1 MFLTVM
7 ATRYPALRFANGP
20 TALQPFPLSRCS
32 VTGQKVS
39 EYLGGTAT
47 CFGRVVLV
55 RAIRRFTVRTV
66 LPERLAALSELV
78 MNLRWSWHP
87 ETLDLFESID
97 PVTWRAVG
105 GDPARLLGLVPHSR
119 FTELS
124 KDDDFLRRLDDAAE
138 NLRQYLDRDRW
149 FQTLGDEAPKAI
161 AYFSPEY
168 GITAVLPQY
177 SGGLGILAG
186 DHLKTASDLG
196 VPVIGVGLLY
206 RRGYFNQSLSRDGWQ
221 QERYPPVDPH
231 GLPLTL
237 LTEADGSPVTITV
250 RLPGRDLQAQLWL
263 CQVGRIPLLLLD
275 SDVEGNAPPERD
287 VTDRLYGGGS
297 DHRFRQELLL
307 GVGGIRA
314 VRAFCKLTGRAK
326 PEVYHMN
333 EGHAGFLALERI
345 RELVAEGK
353 LSFDE
358 ALEVVRASTLFTT
371 HTPVPAGID
380 RFPRELVEHHFGA
393 PDNPMALPIDRVLAL
408 GAENFPRGDHTV
420 FNMALM
426 GLRVAQRANGVSLL
440 HGEVSREMFAGLWP
454 NFDPADVPIT
464 SVTNGVHAPTWV
476 SREMQRLVESELGVD
491 LQSDGEA
498 WGGGDRLNDHQLWEV
513 RRALRSRLVDETR
526 RRLRDSWLQRGAGE
540 SELGWIS
547 DVLDPDVLTIGFAR
561 RVPSYK
567 RLTLMLQD
575 RERFTAML
583 LNPHRPVQFI
593 IAGKAHPADDGGKR
607 LIQEVVKF
615 ADGAGVRHRVVFLP
629 DYDMA
634 LARVLCAGA
643 DVWLNNPLRP
653 LEACGTSGM
662 KAALNGVLNL
672 SIRDGWWDEWFDGDN
687 GWAIPSADALPEER
701 RDELEAAA
709 FYDIVETQ
717 MVPRFYDHDDNG
729 LPRRWLEMVRHTL
742 SSLGPKVVATRM
754 LRDYVTTLYTPA
766 AQSSRALEAAKFGG
780 ARHLAAWKKRVTTA
794 WPGVRVEHIEARGVS
809 DALEYGTVVALRAV
823 VALGDLAADDV
834 DVQVA
839 YGRVDEHD
847 QITAPTHASLRLS
860 DKRDDGSWVY
870 EGEMTLDR
878 TGPFGYSV
886 RVLPT
891 DPLLATS
898 GELGL
903 IAVPAADEGMVT
915 GDLR

>member
-1 MFLTVM
+1 M
-7 ATRYPALRFANGP
+7 
-20 TALQPFPLSRCS
+20 
-32 VTGQKVS
+32 K
-39 EYLGGTAT
+39 
-47 CFGRVVLV
+47 
-55 RAIRRFTVRTV
+55 AIRRFTVRTV
-66 LPERLAALSELV
+66 LPERLAALGDLV
-78 MNLRWSWHP
+78 MNLRWSWHS

-97 PVTWRAVG
+97 PPTWRAVG
-105 GDPARLLGLVPHSR
+105 GDPSKLLGQVHPSRLTDLSTDESFLARLDE
-119 FTELS
+119 T
-124 KDDDFLRRLDDAAE
+124 AE
-138 NLRQYLDRDRW
+138 GLRQYLSQDRW
-149 FQTLGDEAPKAI
+149 FQTLGAEAPQAI

-196 VPVIGVGLLY
+196 VPIIGVGLLY

-237 LTEADGSPVTITV
+237 LRETDGTAVMIPV
-250 RLPGRDLQAQLWL
+250 RLAGRDLQAQVWV

-314 VRAFCKLTGRAK
+314 VRAFCRLSGHAE

-345 RELVAEGK
+345 HEFVSHDGLT
-353 LSFDE
+353 FDE
-358 ALEVVRASTLFTT
+358 ALEAVRSSTLFTT

-380 RFPRELVEHHFGA
+380 RFPRGLVEHHFA
-393 PDNPMALPIDRVLAL
+393 SPDNPLGLPVDRVLAL
-408 GAENFPRGDHTV
+408 GAETFPGGDSTV
-420 FNMALM
+420 FNMAVM

-440 HGEVSREMFAGLWP
+440 HGDVSRHMFAGLWP
-454 NFDPADVPIT
+454 NFDPAQIPIT

-476 SREMQRLVESELGVD
+476 SREMQQLVERDLGVD
-491 LQSDGEA
+491 LQADGAA
-498 WGGGDRLNDHQLWEV
+498 WADADRLDDRQLWEV

-526 RRLRDSWLQRGAGE
+526 RRLRESWLQRGAMV

-547 DVLDPDVLTIGFAR
+547 EVLDPDVLTIGFAR

-575 RERFTAML
+575 RERFTSL
-583 LNPHRPVQFI
+583 LLDERRPVQMV

-615 ADGAGVRHRVVFLP
+615 ADEAGVRHRVVFLP

-672 SIRDGWWDEWFDGDN
+672 SIRDGWWDEWFDGNN
-687 GWAIPSADALPEER
+687 GWAIPSADDLPEER
-701 RDELEAAA
+701 RDEVEAAA
-709 FYDIVETQ
+709 FYDIVESQ
-717 MVPRFYDHDDNG
+717 MAPRFYDHSDEG
-729 LPRRWLEMVRHTL
+729 LPTRWLEMVRHTL

-754 LRDYVTTLYTPA
+754 MRDYVTGLYAPA
-766 AQSSRALEAAKFGG
+766 AGSYRSVVEAKFGG
-780 ARHLAAWKKRVTTA
+780 AKHLAAWKKRVKAT
-794 WPGVRVEHIEARGVS
+794 WPGVRVEHVEARGVS
-809 DALEYGTVVALRAV
+809 DALEFGTVVSLRAV
-823 VALGDLAADDV
+823 VVLGDLNADDV
-834 DVQVA
+834 DVQAA

-847 QITAPTHASLRLS
+847 EITAPSYASLRLS
-860 DKRDDGSWVY
+860 DKRDDGSWIY

-886 RVLPT
+886 RVLPL
-891 DPLLATS
+891 DPLLAGP

-903 IAVPAADEGMVT
+903 IAVPSAGEGMVT

>member
-1 MFLTVM
+1 MCGPIP
-7 ATRYPALRFANGP
+7 RWGRAL
-20 TALQPFPLSRCS
+20 S
-32 VTGQKVS
+32 VLAWRPRVP
-39 EYLGGTAT
+39 
-47 CFGRVVLV
+47 GRVVAV

-66 LPERLAALSELV
+66 LPERLHALNDLV
-78 MNLRWSWHP
+78 TNLRWSWHA

-97 PVTWRAVG
+97 PATWRAVG
-105 GDPARLLGLVPHSR
+105 ADPSKLLGQVPPERFAQLAEDDQFLARL
-119 FTELS
+119 
-124 KDDDFLRRLDDAAE
+124 DAAAAD
-138 NLRQYLDRDRW
+138 LREYLTQDRW
-149 FQTLGDEAPKAI
+149 FQSLGADAPRAI

-196 VPVIGVGLLY
+196 VPIIGVGLLY

-221 QERYPPVDPH
+221 QERYPPIDPH

-237 LTEADGSPVTITV
+237 LTDDDDAPVTVPI
-250 RLPGRDLQAQLWL
+250 RLPGRDLQAQVWL

-297 DHRFRQELLL
+297 DHRLRQEMLL
-307 GVGGIRA
+307 GIGGVRA
-314 VRAFCKLTGRAK
+314 VRAFCRLSGHPE

-345 RELVAEGK
+345 RELVSIGS
-353 LSFDE
+353 LSFE
-358 ALEVVRASTLFTT
+358 ESLEVVRSSTLFTT

-380 RFPRELVEHHFGA
+380 RFPRGLVEQHFGA
-393 PDNPMALPIDRVLAL
+393 PDHALGLPVEQVLAL
-408 GAENFPRGDHTV
+408 GAETFPGGDPTV
-420 FNMALM
+420 FNMAVM

-440 HGEVSREMFAGLWP
+440 HGHVSRAMFAGLWP
-454 NFDPADVPIT
+454 SFDQADVPIT

-476 SREMQRLVESELGVD
+476 SPEMRQLVRRDLGVD
-491 LQSDGEA
+491 LQADGEA
-498 WGGGDRLNDHQLWEV
+498 WASADRLDDRQLWEV
-513 RRALRSRLVDETR
+513 RRALRARLVDEAR
-526 RRLRDSWLQRGAGE
+526 ARLRESWLQRGAAE
-540 SELGWIS
+540 SELGWIGS
-547 DVLDPDVLTIGFAR
+547 VLDPDVLTVGFAR

-575 RERFTAML
+575 RERFTSIL
-583 LNPHRPVQFI
+583 LDPERPVQFV

-615 ADGAGVRHRVVFLP
+615 ADDPAVRHRIVFLP

-634 LARVLCAGA
+634 LAQVLCPGA

-653 LEACGTSGM
+653 LEASGTSGM
-662 KAALNGVLNL
+662 KAALNGTLNL

-687 GWAIPSADALPEER
+687 GWAIPSADHLPEQR
-701 RDELEAAA
+701 RDALEAAS
-709 FYDIVETQ
+709 FYDILETQ
-717 MVPRFYDHDDNG
+717 AAPRFYDHDGAG
-729 LPRRWLEMVRHTL
+729 LPTRWLEMVRHTL
-742 SSLGPKVVATRM
+742 ASLGPKVVATRM
-754 LRDYVTTLYTPA
+754 LCEYVNRLYSPS
-766 AQSSRALEAAKFGG
+766 AQSFRAVTAESFGG
-780 ARHLAAWKKRVTTA
+780 ARQLAAWKKRVTSG
-794 WPGVRVEHIEARGVS
+794 WRGVRVEHVEARGVS
-809 DALEYGTVVALRAV
+809 DALSFGTIVSLRAV
-823 VALGDLAADDV
+823 VALGELGADDV

-847 QITAPTHASLRLS
+847 EITEPTYASLRLS
-860 DKRDDGSWVY
+860 DKHGDGTWIY
-870 EGEMTLDR
+870 EGEMALDR

-886 RVLPT
+886 RVLPN
-891 DPLLATS
+891 DQLLAS
-898 GELGL
+898 PAELAL
-903 IAVPAADEGMVT
+903 IALPAATEGMVT

>member
-1 MFLTVM
+1 MD
-7 ATRYPALRFANGP
+7 
-20 TALQPFPLSRCS
+20 
-32 VTGQKVS
+32 
-39 EYLGGTAT
+39 LGGTQVA
-47 CFGRVVLV
+47 FGMVMPV

-66 LPERLAALSELV
+66 LPERLAALAELV
-78 MNLRWSWHP
+78 LNLRWSWHA
-87 ETLDLFESID
+87 ETLDLLESID
-97 PVTWRAVG
+97 PPTWHAVG
-105 GDPARLLGLVPHSR
+105 GDPGRMLGLVPHSR

-124 KDDDFLRRLDDAAE
+124 TDEQFLSRLDEAAE
-138 NLRQYLDRDRW
+138 NLRQYLNQDRW
-149 FQTLGDEAPKAI
+149 FQTLGDDAPKAI

-206 RRGYFNQSLSRDGWQ
+206 RRGYFNQSLSREGWQ

-237 LTEADGSPVTITV
+237 LTEADGSPVMIPV
-250 RLPGRDLQAQLWL
+250 RLPGRDLQAQVWL

-275 SDVEGNAPPERD
+275 SDVEGNAPAERD

-314 VRAFCKLTGRAK
+314 VRAFCRLTNHAK

-345 RELVAEGK
+345 RELVTASA

-358 ALEVVRASTLFTT
+358 ALEVVRSSTLFTT

-380 RFPRELVEHHFGA
+380 RFPRSLVEHHFGP
-393 PDNPMALPIDRVLAL
+393 PDNALGLPIERVLAL
-408 GAENFPRGDHTV
+408 GAETFPSGDSSV

-454 NFDPADVPIT
+454 NFDPTDVPIT

-476 SREMQRLVESELGVD
+476 SREVQQLVERDLGVD
-491 LQSDGEA
+491 LQADGAA
-498 WGGGDRLNDHQLWEV
+498 WAGADHLDDRQLWDV

-526 RRLRDSWLQRGAGE
+526 VRLRASWLQRGAME
-540 SELGWIS
+540 SELGWIN

-575 RERFTAML
+575 PKRFTAML
-583 LNPHRPVQFI
+583 LDRERPVQFV

-687 GWAIPSADALPEER
+687 GWAIPSADDLPEER
-701 RDELEAAA
+701 RDEIEAGA

-717 MVPRFYDHDDNG
+717 MVPRFYDHDGEG

-754 LRDYVTTLYTPA
+754 LRDYVTNLYTPA
-766 AQSSRALEAAKFGG
+766 AQSSRAMESAKFGG
-780 ARHLAAWKKRVTTA
+780 AKHLAAWKKRVTTA

-809 DALEYGTVVALRAV
+809 DALEYGTVVSLRAV
-823 VALGDLAADDV
+823 VALGDLAADDI

-847 QITAPTHASLRLS
+847 QITGASYGSLRLS

-886 RVLPT
+886 RVLPS
-891 DPLLATS
+891 DALLATP

-903 IAVPAADEGMVT
+903 IAVPPVDEGMVT